1 MKNEISF
8 PSEYKQPL
16 LKRIKNNTVRC
27 KDELGKYKKGE
38 IYHATSPS
46 GKPWGVRIKVVDVK
60 NTFFDKLTI
69 PPRSK
74 ASLKRKEKLKK
85 DSKVQ
90 LIKFK
95 VMK

>member
-8 PSEYKQPL
+8 PSEYKLSL
-16 LKRIKNNTVRC
+16 LKRIKSNTVRC
-27 KDELGKYKKGE
+27 KDELGKYKKGK
-38 IYHATSPS
+38 IYHATSLG
-46 GKPWGVRIKVVDVK
+46 GKPWGIKIKVVDVK
-60 NTFFDKLTI
+60 NMSFDKLTI